1 MPASRTIT
9 LSETEELELRKL
21 KCNLSVPQRTR
32 DRAEIILL
40 SAHHMPV
47 ADISKYLEYSKQMIL
62 NTFHRWW
69 LGGYTALFDLE
80 HPGPKPRLNQE
91 DIAQV
96 ETWLEDDSK
105 TYTSKQLVKKL
116 KDERGVELSRDR
128 LRKILKK
135 KDLAGSAPGTAV
147 PNTVVQSKKPPK

>member
-40 SAHHMPV
+40 SAHHMSV
-47 ADISKYLEYSKQMIL
+47 ADIAKYSQYSKQMIL

-69 LGGYTALFDLE
+69 LGGYAALFDSE

-135 KDLAGSAPGTAV
+135 KI
-147 PNTVVQSKKPPK
+147 